1 MDFFFIFIIAVLPL
15 GGEIGL
21 REALKLL
28 KEKNYDAKMFEYEV
42 KKSEGEY
49 IQSALFQ
56 NPVLSVNY
64 TGLTFGGKHIVYD
77 HSNTLFSVRIDQ
89 PIELGNK
96 RRYRKLSALYQLRTT
111 EYLKGS
117 FIRFLSLGLIYAYFQ
132 ALADR
137 AYLEYLQKDLEDFGK
152 ILAIQEQKQKSG
164 LISVID
170 FLKLQLYELE
180 LKKAL
185 TQASATYKRDLEEF
199 NFYLGGGEYQP
210 ADTEKIPEE
219 VKLDEL
225 IEKSIQRR
233 ESIKAIQEQIKSLD
247 YEVKLIRAY
256 RFPDISVGLEYD
268 SFGVNY
274 KPGIGFGLSLLLPVF
289 NVRQGDLITALATKE
304 QLLVSLKREEA
315 SIKKEISVA
324 FEDYEA
330 SKQIF
335 QSYLERRVVMDDL
348 LERTKKAYLLGGIST
363 LDFLDTLRTHR
374 SFMNAFLQARYLYI
388 QNYYRLKILAGEDD
402 YEN

>member
-1 MDFFFIFIIAVLPL
+1 M
-15 GGEIGL
+15 
-21 REALKLL
+21 
-28 KEKNYDAKMFEYEV
+28 
-42 KKSEGEY
+42 
-49 IQSALFQ
+49 
-56 NPVLSVNY
+56 
-64 TGLTFGGKHIVYD
+64 
-77 HSNTLFSVRIDQ
+77 
-89 PIELGNK
+89 
-96 RRYRKLSALYQLRTT
+96 RTT

-137 AYLEYLQKDLEDFGK
+137 AYLDYIRKDLEDFGK

-164 LISVID
+164 LISLID

-180 LKKAL
+180 LKKVL

-199 NFYLGGGEYQP
+199 NFYLGGGEYHP
-210 ADTEKIPEE
+210 ADVEEVPRE
-219 VKLDEL
+219 VKLEEL
-225 IEKSIQRR
+225 IEKSMQRR
-233 ESIKAIQEQIKSLD
+233 ESVKAIQEQIKSLD
-247 YEVKLIRAY
+247 YQVKLIRAY
-256 RFPDISVGLEYD
+256 RIPDISVGLEYD
-268 SFGVNY
+268 SFGVEY

-289 NVRQGDLITALATKE
+289 NARQGDLITALATKE
-304 QLLVSLKREEA
+304 QLLISLKREEA
-315 SIKKEISVA
+315 SIRKEISVA

-335 QSYLERRVVMDDL
+335 QSYLERKSVMDDL

-374 SFMNAFLQARYLYI
+374 SFMNAFLQARYQYI